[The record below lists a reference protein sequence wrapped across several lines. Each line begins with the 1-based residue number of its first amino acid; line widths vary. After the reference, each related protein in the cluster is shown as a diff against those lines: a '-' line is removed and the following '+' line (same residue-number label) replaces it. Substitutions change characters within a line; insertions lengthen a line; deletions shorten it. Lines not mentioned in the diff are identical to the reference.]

1 MIRVYETD
9 KGIIL
14 TDNKNR
20 IINPHCSFETIS
32 HINVPGIH
40 TSEVLNPGTTAYITY
55 YRFSEFGF
63 LEDLIA
69 TKITGFSEITP
80 SLYEQLKEPLKEQTN
95 KTRELTYQRSDNGL
109 Y

>member
-20 IINPHCSFETIS
+20 IINSHYSFETIS
-32 HINVPGIH
+32 HINAPGIP
-40 TSEVLNPGTTAYITY
+40 TSEVLNPGTKAYITY

-63 LEDLIA
+63 LEDLIV
-69 TKITGFSEITP
+69 TKITGLSEITP
-80 SLYEQLKEPLKEQTN
+80 PLYEQLKKPLEEQAD
-95 KTRELTYQRSDNGL
+95 KTRELTY
-109 Y
+109 